1 VSLSDILPRWHAWQL
16 FVALLPGALAWWIL
30 SATRRTMGA
39 QSEVLLDAQLRT
51 QDELME
57 AAAVADAERRALA
70 REVIDLRRT
79 VDELRSLQ
87 QEQQRKD

>member
-1 VSLSDILPRWHAWQL
+1 
-16 FVALLPGALAWWIL
+16 
-30 SATRRTMGA
+30 MGA